1 MLKRFFL
8 KLSLLIVLV
17 LVVAGVYGYFW
28 VKNLTPEK
36 LLQSNFV
43 QDQVKEKLGDENTE
57 LFNLL
62 PRFLGFTKPVNYLLL
77 FQNNTEMRPSG
88 GFLGVY
94 AVVRVDK
101 GKMDVLKVE
110 GTEILDRNTP
120 EDWKIT
126 PPKIISEHL
135 DVDRWHFRDANWSPD
150 YVESVENVLRLYKG
164 EEGLLADE
172 IDAVV
177 AITPTVLEKFIEK
190 IGPVVVQDVEFTAE
204 NVTEKLEYEVE
215 YGYDDKGIPFHER
228 KQIIEPFM
236 LELLHSLKVN
246 SITNIQD
253 YFELI
258 EDLTKEKQILIY
270 SLDEDTQKEFDD
282 RNWSG
287 RVKQVDGDYLMWV
300 DANLAA
306 LKTDHAIERT
316 LHYSFAPRD
325 DGRILATAEMEYKHN
340 GGFDWRTTRYRTY
353 ARAYVPIGSEFVSS
367 SGSMAWDRTDKL
379 GVIDQGE
386 ELGKQWFGTFIS
398 IEPGKTGKLSFSYF
412 LPESI
417 SEQIKNKSYTLFVQ
431 KQAGTINPGLTLE
444 LKFGNNIVTVEPS
457 EIEDQWGDGIY
468 KYISDL
474 RLDRD
479 FDIGF

>member
-1 MLKRFFL
+1 MFKRFFL
-8 KLSLLIVLV
+8 KLFLLIFIL
-17 LVVAGVYGYFW
+17 LIGAGVYGYFW

-36 LLQSNFV
+36 LLQSSFV

-77 FQNNTEMRPSG
+77 FQNNTEIRPSG

-94 AVVRVDK
+94 AVVTVDK
-101 GKMDVLKVE
+101 GKMEVLKVE
-110 GTEILDRNTP
+110 GTEILDKNTP
-120 EDWKIT
+120 EDWKPT

-135 DVDRWHFRDANWSPD
+135 DVDRWYFRDANWSPD
-150 YVESVENVLRLYKG
+150 YVESVENVLKLYKG

-190 IGPVVVQDVEFTAE
+190 IGPVVVQDIEFTAE

-215 YGYDDKGIPFHER
+215 YGYDDKGISFHER

-236 LELLHSLKVN
+236 LELLHSLKIN
-246 SITNIQD
+246 SLTNIQN
-253 YFELI
+253 YFELVQ
-258 EDLTKEKQILIY
+258 DLAKEKQILIY
-270 SLDEDTQKEFDD
+270 SFDEDTQKEFDD
-282 RNWSG
+282 RDWSG
-287 RVKQVDGDYLMWV
+287 RVKQVEGDYLMWV

-306 LKTDHAIERT
+306 LKTDHVMERI
-316 LHYSFAPRD
+316 LNYSFEPQE
-325 DGRILATAEMEYKHN
+325 DGRTLATAEMEYIHN

-353 ARAYVPIGSEFVSS
+353 ARVYVPAGSEFVES
-367 SGSMAWDRTDKL
+367 SGSMAWDRTDKP

-386 ELGKQWFGTFIS
+386 ELGKQWFGSFIA
-398 IEPGKTGKLSFSYF
+398 IEPGKTGKLSFSYL

-417 SEQIKNKSYTLFVQ
+417 SNQIKNNSYTLFVQ
-431 KQAGTINPGLTLE
+431 KQAGTIKPGLTLK
-444 LKFGNNIVTVEPS
+444 LNFGNNIVTAEP
-457 EIEDQWGDGIY
+457 EEKLDEWGDSVY
-468 KYISDL
+468 KYQSDL
-474 RLDRD
+474 RMDK
-479 FDIGF
+479 GFEINF